1 MVMSNTQLDPKQ
13 FDSLFSSK
21 YDNFFSS
28 LFKEAS
34 NIFDIDRKYKNSALP
49 TQYIVEFNDNLIVYI
64 EVPGY
69 KKDDI
74 NINYTVE
81 SNLSDVVDVTGT
93 KVDIKNRT
101 IKFYTNFT
109 VSSKY
114 DIKTLEVKHEDGVL
128 KFKVQKRKDA
138 GKVPIK
144 VDIQ

>member
-1 MVMSNTQLDPKQ
+1 MKNTQFNSNQ

-34 NIFDIDRKYKNSALP
+34 NIFDIDRKYENSVLP
-49 TQYIVEFNDNLIVYI
+49 TQYTVEENDNLIVYI

-74 NINYTVE
+74 NINYTAE

-144 VDIQ
+144 VNIQ

>member
-1 MVMSNTQLDPKQ
+1 MKNTQFNSNQ

-34 NIFDIDRKYKNSALP
+34 NIFDIDRKCENSVLP
-49 TQYIVEFNDNLIVYI
+49 TQYTVEENDNLIVYI

-74 NINYTVE
+74 NINYTAE

-144 VDIQ
+144 VNIQ

>member
-1 MVMSNTQLDPKQ
+1 MKNTQFNSNQ

-34 NIFDIDRKYKNSALP
+34 NIFDIDRKYENSVLP
-49 TQYIVEFNDNLIVYI
+49 TQYTVEENDNLIVYI

-69 KKDDI
+69 KKGDI
-74 NINYTVE
+74 NINYTAE

-144 VDIQ
+144 VNIQ

>member
-1 MVMSNTQLDPKQ
+1 MKNTQFNSNQ

-34 NIFDIDRKYKNSALP
+34 NIFDIDRKYENSVLP
-49 TQYIVEFNDNLIVYI
+49 TQYTVEENDNLIVYI

-74 NINYTVE
+74 NINYTAE